1 MQGSVWRGR
10 RRGEYLRGDV
20 ARIGGG
26 VGGGDELQV
35 WRQLGVVHSSSGGV
49 LGGCV
54 ERGE

>member
-1 MQGSVWRGR
+1 MGRGR
-10 RRGEYLRGDV
+10 RRREYLRGDV